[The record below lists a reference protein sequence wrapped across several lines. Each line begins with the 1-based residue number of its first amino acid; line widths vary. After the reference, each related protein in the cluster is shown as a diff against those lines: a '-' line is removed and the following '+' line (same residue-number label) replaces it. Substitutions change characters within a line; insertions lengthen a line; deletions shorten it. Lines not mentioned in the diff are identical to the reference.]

1 MLCSAPS
8 PGARDSTLSKTCRR
22 EGPRMMTSRRR
33 GRPLPLPGDLPAPLL
48 RRRREGSS
56 SAFSLP
62 LDRPPSGLVW
72 EIVRRGVFSIGVRA
86 MATCL
91 TNVISQQPRIARVTR
106 QVLVRFSLQE
116 HRRENYSFPPPEA
129 GQEGERT
136 GGSNAV
142 GIVAS
147 SFLGRSPSGA
157 VWRMLFQ
164 LPKLTHLRNPPAR
177 PTNYHSSSTVLA
189 VSSLFPGRPPSAA
202 ERQILQALTRL
213 GRLLRSMCSTPLGRP
228 PSGVVWCALIWRM
241 MQHITQQQ
249 PSCSTQQDL

>member
-22 EGPRMMTSRRR
+22 EGPRMTTSRRR

-72 EIVRRGVFSIGVRA
+72 EIVRRGVFRIGVRA

-91 TNVISQQPRIARVTR
+91 TNVISQQPRIAKVTG
-106 QVLVRFSLQE
+106 QVLTRFSLQE
-116 HRRENYSFPPPEA
+116 HRRENDYGFPTPEA
-129 GQEGERT
+129 GQERRKPS
-136 GGSNAV
+136 GSNAV

-147 SFLGRSPSGA
+147 SLLGRPPSGA

-164 LPKLTHLRNPPAR
+164 LNRPVFQGRCQTWPNRPPSWTVPNMADSRLTHLRDPPAR
-177 PTNYHSSSTVLA
+177 PTSYHSSSTV
-189 VSSLFPGRPPSAA
+189 
-202 ERQILQALTRL
+202 
-213 GRLLRSMCSTPLGRP
+213 
-228 PSGVVWCALIWRM
+228 
-241 MQHITQQQ
+241 
-249 PSCSTQQDL
+249 